1 MSHVMLCFVLFS
13 VFFAQFFFF
22 RFSIAI
28 DPFSNEAVVIIEL
41 NFAFARMLL
50 YKDILYIQYE
60 SGNSFNGIE
69 RK

>member
-1 MSHVMLCFVLFS
+1 MLCFV
-13 VFFAQFFFF
+13 FFPQFFFF
-22 RFSIAI
+22 RFPIAI

-60 SGNSFNGIE
+60 SGNSSNGIE

>member
-1 MSHVMLCFVLFS
+1 MLCYVLFCFLFIS
-13 VFFAQFFFF
+13 LNSFFF

-60 SGNSFNGIE
+60 SGNSSNGIE